1 MKHTVSGKQPN
12 SRMCLVCGLKNPFGL
27 HTSFFELEN
36 HELLAVFTPREEHQS
51 YPGRLHG
58 GITSTILDETMGRA
72 IMIKSA
78 GEVWGVTVE
87 LNIRFKKPVPLEQ
100 ELRVLGRITKDS
112 SRFFEGTGEL
122 LLEDGT
128 VAAEG
133 HGKYL
138 KVPLEKIADFDV
150 DEQEWRV
157 IMTDDDPDS
166 FEL

>member
-1 MKHTVSGKQPN
+1 
-12 SRMCLVCGLKNPFGL
+12 
-27 HTSFFELEN
+27 
-36 HELLAVFTPREEHQS
+36 
-51 YPGRLHG
+51 
-58 GITSTILDETMGRA
+58 MGRA

-87 LNIRFKKPVPLEQ
+87 LNIRFKKPVPLDQ

-112 SRFFEGTGEL
+112 KRFFEGTGKL

-128 VAAEG
+128 IAAEG

-150 DEQEWRV
+150 DAQEWRV